1 MWRVLQLD
9 HKLFS
14 YNLLLLS
21 DVYDLRCNSVL
32 DFFIFRGIFHYIHN
46 VAKCDKR
53 VNKDPCTVKC
63 ATLLLHAVGKTPS
76 EKLHLSIHGHLS
88 SPLLI
93 HPSACR
99 IGTEF
104 QVTGRRTE
112 EARRCNLESLLTSY
126 CDTQVFWLCP
136 VIMTDLKPHAHM
148 SYWCLIGV
156 YVCGWIWL
164 VVFYFFCS
172 FVFKMLGVI
181 GPRCRP
187 QTKLQHLFA
196 LSTFAQEV

>member
-14 YNLLLLS
+14 YSLLLLW

-93 HPSACR
+93 HPSACH

-112 EARRCNLESLLTSY
+112 EAWRCNLESLLTNY
-126 CDTQVFWLCP
+126 CDTQGFWLCP
-136 VIMTDLKPHAHM
+136 VASDNDWFETTCSHVLLMPHWCVCMWVNMTGCFLFFLLF
-148 SYWCLIGV
+148 LI
-156 YVCGWIWL
+156 
-164 VVFYFFCS
+164 
-172 FVFKMLGVI
+172 
-181 GPRCRP
+181 
-187 QTKLQHLFA
+187 
-196 LSTFAQEV
+196 

>member
-88 SPLLI
+88 S
-93 HPSACR
+93 
-99 IGTEF
+99 
-104 QVTGRRTE
+104 VD
-112 EARRCNLESLLTSY
+112 TS
-126 CDTQVFWLCP
+126 FS
-136 VIMTDLKPHAHM
+136 M
-148 SYWCLIGV
+148 SYWD
-156 YVCGWIWL
+156 WIPGHRQKDRGSKEVQFREFIDQLLWNTGFL
-164 VVFYFFCS
+164 VMPCS
-172 FVFKMLGVI
+172 
-181 GPRCRP
+181 
-187 QTKLQHLFA
+187 QW
-196 LSTFAQEV
+196 